1 MHAIILMGGAAASE
15 TLIGGYICT
24 IGGCSIPQ
32 KQPRENTASVYIL
45 YLHCMQLPQYG
56 SLVGLDDLGDVLG
69 HSQRQTVVQTLYSLE
84 GRERHDG
91 HMGNIR

>member
-1 MHAIILMGGAAASE
+1 
-15 TLIGGYICT
+15 
-24 IGGCSIPQ
+24 
-32 KQPRENTASVYIL
+32 
-45 YLHCMQLPQYG
+45 MQLPQYG